1 VFLGNLPLVSTTQVV
16 NLSVSTTP
24 AEVPAVAFFPA
35 VADFLALQRQNAEI
49 SKQIFPEKEY
59 RGCGTGVSVPI
70 STFMRL

>member
-1 VFLGNLPLVSTTQVV
+1 VFLGDLPPVSTTQVV

-24 AEVPAVAFFPA
+24 EVPAVPFFPA

-59 RGCGTGVSVPI
+59 QGCGTGVSVPI
-70 STFMRL
+70 STFMHL